1 MQHSTRRFALAL
13 GAMIT
18 MGCAEREPAEGRGA
32 GLDDA
37 RIAAAEQAHSY
48 GAALRT
54 AFDLGPGL
62 SLLLDPATLPRGTG
76 NAPGPVVPDSVRHA
90 LLADGA
96 IQGTCE
102 PQVSRE
108 THAPICAAAIP
119 GYVVRVSDVYE
130 LGKDSLQ
137 LHVLVRRYDTP
148 ATAPHQ
154 AFAFEEAYQLA
165 RRECEW
171 RVVRKA
177 RLERAD

>member
-1 MQHSTRRFALAL
+1 MKHLIRLLALAL
-13 GAMIT
+13 SASTT
-18 MGCAEREPAEGRGA
+18 MACTDRAPAEGRGA
-32 GLDDA
+32 GLGDA
-37 RIAAAEQAHSY
+37 RIPAAEQAHSY

-76 NAPGPVVPDSVRHA
+76 DAPGPVVPDSVRRA

-102 PQVSRE
+102 PKASRE
-108 THAPICAAAIP
+108 TQAPICTASLP

-130 LGKDSLQ
+130 LGRDSLQ

-154 AFAFEEAYQLA
+154 AFDFEEAYQLA
-165 RRECEW
+165 RRDGQW

-177 RLERAD
+177 RLARAD